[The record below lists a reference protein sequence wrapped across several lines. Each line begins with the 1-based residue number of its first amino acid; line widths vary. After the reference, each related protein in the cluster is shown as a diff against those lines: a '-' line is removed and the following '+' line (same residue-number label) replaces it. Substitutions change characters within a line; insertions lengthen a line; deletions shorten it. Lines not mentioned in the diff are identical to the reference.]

1 MSERGRRQRDI
12 ERRLREL
19 DRLDAKYGLG
29 APLSQQQR
37 VRRDWRRIV
46 VPVAALALLLMILV
60 AVPGLAPG
68 SIRRFLGLGPHR
80 LGHLPAVDTSGA
92 HEFAAKQTGI
102 GSQPVTWDPCKP
114 IHYEVNIAGGPPD
127 AVDLVT
133 GAISDVSRRT
143 GLEFEYDGLTGARP
157 RWKSSNLP
165 FFATHRPALVS
176 WATESEVSQLAGRVA
191 GLGGSLPQRARDGRL
206 HYVTGGVTLDSA
218 SFTALN
224 RRAEGRALERA
235 ILLHELGHL
244 VGLAHVSDQAELMN
258 PDNGGQLDYGPG
270 DREGLAK
277 LGAVPCF

>member
-1 MSERGRRQRDI
+1 MSRRGRRQRDI

-19 DRLDAKYGLG
+19 DRLDAQYGLG
-29 APLSQQQR
+29 APLPQQR

-60 AVPGLAPG
+60 AVPGVAPAN
-68 SIRRFLGLGPHR
+68 IRRFLGLGPHR
-80 LGHLPAVDTSGA
+80 LGHLPAVDAGGA
-92 HEFAAKQTGI
+92 YKFLAKQAGI
-102 GSQPVTWDPCKP
+102 GSQPVTWDPCQP
-114 IHYEVNIAGGPPD
+114 IHYEVNIAGGPTD

-143 GLEFEYDGLTGARP
+143 GLKFEYEGQTGARP

-165 FFATHRPALVS
+165 FFAAYRPALIS

-191 GLGGSLPQRARDGRL
+191 GIGGSLPQRARDGRL

-224 RRAEGRALERA
+224 RRPDGRALERA
-235 ILLHELGHL
+235 IILHELGHL

-258 PDNGGQLDYGPG
+258 ADNVGQIDYARG
-270 DREGLAK
+270 DRAGLAK
-277 LGAVPCF
+277 LGAGPCF